1 MEQREITDE
10 QKKLIFVVLHDA
22 YTAGYVD
29 GGRGDPLD
37 PSIARDTLREILQIL
52 RTNKPTE

>member
-1 MEQREITDE
+1 MEQREITEE

-29 GGRGDPLD
+29 GGRGDAVD
-37 PSIARDTLREILQIL
+37 PSIARDTLREIL
-52 RTNKPTE
+52 RTNNPTE